1 MNSHLGLHGYTTSQQ
16 EEPEFA
22 APEWGAHVRAP
33 FEDDHPGLLRKPEP
47 GPAAVRLHDAFI
59 PSPLTSLDRLFGAR
73 SAVQVIAKLDLL
85 QVSGSTKERTAASL
99 LAGLMERGDLTPGG
113 TVVESTS
120 GNLGSALARQCAL
133 LGVRMVA
140 VVDEFANVAALQAMK
155 AYGAHVVRVP
165 TPEDGNRLRARVRRV
180 AELLEEIPGAVTT
193 NQYGNA
199 DNARAHDLTTMP
211 EFVAALGAPPDRMY
225 VAVSTTGTLLG
236 CQRAIERAGWPTV
249 LVAVDAAGSVLFDG
263 ERGER
268 RLPGL
273 GAGFVTELSQH
284 ARPEAVRRISELDMV
299 KGCRMLARREGI
311 LSGASTGAI
320 VAAIG
325 QDLESLDVG
334 TTVGMLVHD
343 GGLPY
348 LPTVYDDEW
357 VAGNLGDV
365 DAIEAALERANPFST
380 R

>member
-1 MNSHLGLHGYTTSQQ
+1 MNSHIGLHQDTTPKHVDS
-16 EEPEFA
+16 EFPA
-22 APEWGAHVRAP
+22 REWGARLRRP
-33 FEDDHPGLLRKPEP
+33 FEGDRPGAFQEP
-47 GPAAVRLHDAFI
+47 STRPTPPRIHDAFV
-59 PSPLTSLDRLFGAR
+59 PSPITSLDRLFGPQQ
-73 SAVQVIAKLDLL
+73 QVRVMAKLDLL

-99 LAGLMERGDLTPGG
+99 LAGLMERGELQPGG

-133 LGVRMVA
+133 LGVRMIA

-155 AYGAHVVRVP
+155 AYGARVVRVP
-165 TPEDGNRLRARVRRV
+165 TPEDGNRLRARVLKV

-193 NQYGNA
+193 NQYGNP

-211 EFVAALGAPPDRMY
+211 EFVSALGAPPDRMY

-236 CQRAIERAGWPTV
+236 CQNAIERAGWPTV

-273 GAGFVTELSQH
+273 GAGFVTELSRH
-284 ARPEAVRRISELDMV
+284 TRPGAVRRITEADMV
-299 KGCRMLARREGI
+299 RGCRMLARREGI

-325 QDLESLDVG
+325 QDLDAMEAG

-348 LPTVYDDEW
+348 LPTVYDDGW
-357 VAGNLGDV
+357 VSANIGDV
-365 DAIEAALERANPFST
+365 DALDTSLDLANPFT
-380 R
+380 AR

>member
-16 EEPEFA
+16 EEPGFA

-33 FEDDHPGLLRKPEP
+33 FEDDHPGPFRRPEP

-73 SAVQVIAKLDLL
+73 SAVQVVAKLDLL

-155 AYGAHVVRVP
+155 AYGARVVRVP
-165 TPEDGNRLRARVRRV
+165 TPEDGNRLRARVLKV

-273 GAGFVTELSQH
+273 GAGFVTELSRH
-284 ARPEAVRRISELDMV
+284 ARPEAVRRIAELDMV

-325 QDLESLDVG
+325 QDLESLDTG

-365 DAIEAALERANPFST
+365 DAIETALERANPFSA